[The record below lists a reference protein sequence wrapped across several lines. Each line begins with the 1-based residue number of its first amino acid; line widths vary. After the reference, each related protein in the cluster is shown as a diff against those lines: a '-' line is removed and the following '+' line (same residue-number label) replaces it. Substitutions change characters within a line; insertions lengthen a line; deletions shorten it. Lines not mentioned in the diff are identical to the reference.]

1 MNPMIIRKA
10 VFWTFVMFLILTP
23 IGCHILAHRKALT
36 YKANLNSGSLGIAG
50 KSKPDGRTISQCPRI
65 LWLFRE
71 IPKNLNSSVYQETGI
86 PFEVRSEIQRNE
98 IPDHAG
104 IETDILLEACANK
117 SLIYSMVWQSIEKA
131 REH

>member
-36 YKANLNSGSLGIAG
+36 YKA
-50 KSKPDGRTISQCPRI
+50 
-65 LWLFRE
+65 
-71 IPKNLNSSVYQETGI
+71 NLNSSVYQETGI